1 VNAQRAHLRLSQVG
15 AWIAAA
21 IVLLAPARGSGNA
34 RAQDSERIFKAALL
48 YTVQIETSVEVPM
61 HPDDERGVFTGAGFL
76 VDMTRGWIMTNVHV
90 VSHSPARI
98 RVIRKGGASAPGHR
112 VWLDPYLDLALL
124 QVDDRKFL
132 AGLHA
137 ASLACDGFPSVGH
150 PVGAFGH
157 PWGLPWTGTRGII
170 SGRSDAYEPGALL
183 TDAPIN
189 SGNSGGPLVSLRT
202 GEVVGINTAA
212 LEGEGIQNLNF
223 ALAIKYACRVL
234 RLLQEGRD
242 PSPPSNLLVFVSG
255 SEDEPLKVAR
265 NYLPIGAID
274 LRPGDIIQDVA
285 GEQGPVATEADFMD
299 AVRGRLDHV
308 QLDVERG
315 PVDVV
320 VSGRFPPAENLL
332 KRRAVVASGLTFGR
346 THPYD
351 SREVNFGSVAACN
364 VETGSAGQAAG
375 VEKCDVVESVDG
387 QPIHELAT
395 LYEALHK
402 AQQEGQPGLLE
413 LKRLVGPKG
422 RSFFSY
428 IGVEL
433 PVEGLHWIA
442 PTDP

>member
-1 VNAQRAHLRLSQVG
+1 VSIPRAGLRA
-15 AWIAAA
+15 AWIATA
-21 IVLLAPARGSGNA
+21 IVLVAPGWGGGVV
-34 RAQDSERIFKAALL
+34 RAQDSERIFKAALQ
-48 YTVQIETSVEVPM
+48 YTVRIETSVEVPM

-76 VDMTRGWIMTNVHV
+76 VDAGRGWFMTNVHV

-98 RVIRKGGASAPGHR
+98 RVIRKGGASAPAHR
-112 VWLDPYLDLALL
+112 LWLDPYLDLALL
-124 QVDDRKFL
+124 QVNDRKFL
-132 AGLHA
+132 TGLHA
-137 ASLACDGFPSVGH
+137 AALACDAFPSVGH

-157 PWGLPWTGTRGII
+157 PWGLPWTGTRGIV
-170 SGRSDAYEPGALL
+170 SGRSDSYEPGALL

-202 GEVVGINTAA
+202 GEVVGINTAS
-212 LEGEGIQNLNF
+212 LEGEGVQNLNF

-265 NYLPIGAID
+265 NYLPTGDID
-274 LRPGDIIQDVA
+274 LRPGDVIQDVV

-315 PVDVV
+315 PSDVT
-320 VSGRFPPAENLL
+320 VSGAFPPVESLL
-332 KRRAVVASGLTFGR
+332 KRRAVVASGVTFGQ

-351 SREVNFGSVAACN
+351 SREVNLGGVAACN
-364 VETGSAGQAAG
+364 VESGSPGQAAG
-375 VEKCDVVESVDG
+375 IGKCDVVESAG
-387 QPIHELAT
+387 GHPINDLTA
-395 LYEALHK
+395 LYAALQR
-402 AQQEGQPGLLE
+402 AQQEGEPALLE

-422 RSFFSY
+422 RNFFSY
-428 IGVEL
+428 LGVEL
-433 PVEGLHWIA
+433 PVEGLRWIA
-442 PTDP
+442 VTDQ